1 MTAGSAAGCARPRC
15 RSCRSRGAP
24 HRGRR
29 RGRRVV
35 SGGRQGGNVDRGA
48 YITST
53 GSGSED
59 LAPAG
64 GSSPERYATGEAN
77 LRSRF
82 RGGVR
87 MPLRSR
93 VHRLGG
99 ACERSLDRSGTIRPR
114 PSPGAM
120 DRREPSATA
129 SSRRLGPGARRFQR
143 RRRVSRS
150 TAFRVEDG
158 FSELAGSTLVAGRPP
173 EVTRTIDRHSRF
185 HGGSSDGH
193 SNAKTDRPRTRSRRG
208 SWSGSRGVRA
218 HPRPDRHRG
227 DPRVALPRRPDQL
240 HPERRRQLRLDQG
253 RRPGDCP
260 DDPWRPEHALL
271 ATTSEG
277 PGDETL
283 RASVRARKVVGAA
296 GFEPTTTSP
305 PDWCATRLRHAPTRC
320 RV

>member
-1 MTAGSAAGCARPRC
+1 MTAGSAAGCDAATVPVMPVTSSAPPRTAARTPR
-15 RSCRSRGAP
+15 RLGRTAGWERGSR
-24 HRGRR
+24 RI
-29 RGRRVV
+29 
-35 SGGRQGGNVDRGA
+35 
-48 YITST
+48 ITST

-59 LAPAG
+59 PAPAG

-185 HGGSSDGH
+185 HGGHLMDIR
-193 SNAKTDRPRTRSRRG
+193 TPRPTGLRTEIGSRP
-208 SWSGSRGVRA
+208 WSGSRGVRA

-227 DPRVALPRRPDQL
+227 DPRIALPRRPDQR

-260 DDPWRPEHALL
+260 DDPRRPALAL
-271 ATTSEG
+271 RQRRQKARGTNR
-277 PGDETL
+277 
-283 RASVRARKVVGAA
+283 RASVVLGKWSGRPDLNRRPPVPQTGAGLA
-296 GFEPTTTSP
+296 HEGPRP
-305 PDWCATRLRHAPTRC
+305 PG
-320 RV
+320 